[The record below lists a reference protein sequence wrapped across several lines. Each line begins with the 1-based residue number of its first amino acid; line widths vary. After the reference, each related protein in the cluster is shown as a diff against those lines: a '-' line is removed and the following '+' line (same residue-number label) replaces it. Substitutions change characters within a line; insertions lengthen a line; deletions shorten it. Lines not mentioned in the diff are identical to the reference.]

1 MQDDPVFL
9 LYKNSDG
16 TLFYTK
22 DRRLNVSTIYFSRF
36 NPKNFL
42 NSIINKE
49 NFSVEWGSK
58 ITAIPKQEYAEETN
72 KIRETIIKKCIE
84 KHNLDK
90 YIVLENSNLYTNLD
104 GELKDNQG
112 NTMPL
117 QEVNRLYD
125 WHCLAPYVPSYVV
138 FSYCFQSEN
147 KEIIINFSTCIT
159 TEAISFR
166 AIFEVN
172 GEQDTVFSPFYR
184 LSWDAIKEITVL
196 EGVQKDNI
204 NLLLDMERSRSACKY
219 FLS

>member
-1 MQDDPVFL
+1 
-9 LYKNSDG
+9 
-16 TLFYTK
+16 
-22 DRRLNVSTIYFSRF
+22 
-36 NPKNFL
+36 
-42 NSIINKE
+42 
-49 NFSVEWGSK
+49 
-58 ITAIPKQEYAEETN
+58 
-72 KIRETIIKKCIE
+72 
-84 KHNLDK
+84 
-90 YIVLENSNLYTNLD
+90 
-104 GELKDNQG
+104 
-112 NTMPL
+112 MPL

-184 LSWDAIKEITVL
+184 LSWDAIKEIKVL

-204 NLLLDMERSRSACKY
+204 NLLLDDPTFIIWREAEVPANIFFLKAGEEVIITPPY
-219 FLS
+219 FLSLLTKYMIF

>member
-1 MQDDPVFL
+1 
-9 LYKNSDG
+9 
-16 TLFYTK
+16 
-22 DRRLNVSTIYFSRF
+22 
-36 NPKNFL
+36 
-42 NSIINKE
+42 
-49 NFSVEWGSK
+49 
-58 ITAIPKQEYAEETN
+58 
-72 KIRETIIKKCIE
+72 
-84 KHNLDK
+84 
-90 YIVLENSNLYTNLD
+90 
-104 GELKDNQG
+104 
-112 NTMPL
+112 MPL

-125 WHCLAPYVPSYVV
+125 WHYLAPYVPSYVV

-204 NLLLDMERSRSACKY
+204 NLLLDDPTFIIWREAEVPANIFFLKAGEEVIITPPY
-219 FLS
+219 FALLTYQIHDFLNDIVSQFSNQ